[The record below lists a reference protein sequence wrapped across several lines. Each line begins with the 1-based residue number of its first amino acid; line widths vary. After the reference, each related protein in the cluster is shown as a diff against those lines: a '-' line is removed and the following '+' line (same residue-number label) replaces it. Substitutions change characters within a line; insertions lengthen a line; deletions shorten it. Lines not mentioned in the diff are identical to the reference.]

1 MSTAWFPSIPGINWT
16 QTRTPRW
23 DSLLV
28 QRAANPF
35 AEARMLQQSY
45 PQYDWQLSFS
55 YLHSIGYPTNS
66 LAGFYEALLG
76 FFNSQFGGLVSF
88 GYRDQYDNQVTNQPI
103 GTGDG
108 TTTAFQLQR
117 TYGGFTE
124 PVGIVDTR
132 GSVTYGPYTRPAA
145 LTPVAKVG
153 GSPASATFNNDT
165 GVVTYASA
173 PGAATALTAT
183 FSYGWR
189 VRFEDDILDFETL
202 YYQIWKLGKLRL
214 LQVAT

>member
-1 MSTAWFPSIPGINWT
+1 MPTDN
-16 QTRTPRW
+16 
-23 DSLLV
+23 
-28 QRAANPF
+28 AALISDPYS
-35 AEARMLQQSY
+35 AA
-45 PQYDWQLSFS
+45 
-55 YLHSIGYPTNS
+55 
-66 LAGFYEALLG
+66 
-76 FFNSQFGGLVSF
+76 FNSQFGGLVSF

-132 GSVTYGPYTRPAA
+132 GSATYGPYTRPAA

-183 FSYGWR
+183 FSYGFR
-189 VRFEDDILDFETL
+189 CRFEDDSLDFETL
-202 YYQIWKLGKLRL
+202 VYQIFKLGKLRL